1 MTMTLSSSS
10 GLWPGKAMLA
20 TLPCVDHRTRRRH
33 ARQELI
39 AVFCLLLT
47 VAIAILAFAL
57 VRREWPLV
65 AMGGLL
71 SLSTGINVLTQ
82 VRRRP

>member
-1 MTMTLSSSS
+1 M
-10 GLWPGKAMLA
+10 
-20 TLPCVDHRTRRRH
+20 
-33 ARQELI
+33 
-39 AVFCLLLT
+39 FCLLLT